1 MLQKNSLTDVSQA
14 VGQAADRVNRHA
26 ASRAARINKRARVQP
41 VRVIVL
47 SFLALIAVGSGLLC
61 LPFATP
67 GRGGIPLLDAVFTV
81 TSATCV
87 TGLVVYDTY
96 TEFTVFGRAVIL
108 LMIQVGGLGFVTFS
122 TFFNL
127 LLGRRLHFSRMQ
139 LASENGGFSGVAQTG
154 RLIRLVMR
162 ITFATEGLGFLLLC
176 PVLAGRYGLA
186 GVGYSLFVAVSA
198 YCNAGFDLF
207 GFQGPFSSL
216 TGFAG
221 QPYVLGVVAA
231 LIVAGG
237 LGFLVWGEL
246 LDLRRTRRLS
256 LHTRLVLLAS
266 AGLLVLGT
274 AAFALP
280 EWNNPATLGPLS
292 VGDKLVNSL
301 FQSVSTRTAGFNSV
315 DLASC
320 RSLTKLLMCVLMF
333 IGAAPGGTGGGV
345 KVTTVAVLLVTVNS
359 VIHGQQEAS
368 LFGRRIEKTAVYR
381 ALAVVTLGVMA
392 VLLGVPFF
400 YYGAVAPVEGI
411 DCLFE
416 SVSAFATV
424 GLSVGVTARM
434 GTAARLAA
442 IVLMFMGRLGPV
454 SFAYFFARRQ
464 HDGSGGEILPE
475 SHIMVG

>member
-1 MLQKNSLTDVSQA
+1 M
-14 VGQAADRVNRHA
+14 
-26 ASRAARINKRARVQP
+26 
-41 VRVIVL
+41 
-47 SFLALIAVGSGLLC
+47 
-61 LPFATP
+61 
-67 GRGGIPLLDAVFTV
+67 
-81 TSATCV
+81 
-87 TGLVVYDTY
+87 
-96 TEFTVFGRAVIL
+96 
-108 LMIQVGGLGFVTFS
+108 
-122 TFFNL
+122 
-127 LLGRRLHFSRMQ
+127 
-139 LASENGGFSGVAQTG
+139 
-154 RLIRLVMR
+154 
-162 ITFATEGLGFLLLC
+162 
-176 PVLAGRYGLA
+176 
-186 GVGYSLFVAVSA
+186 
-198 YCNAGFDLF
+198 
-207 GFQGPFSSL
+207 
-216 TGFAG
+216 
-221 QPYVLGVVAA
+221 
-231 LIVAGG
+231 
-237 LGFLVWGEL
+237 
-246 LDLRRTRRLS
+246 
-256 LHTRLVLLAS
+256 LLAS

-345 KVTTVAVLLVTVNS
+345 MVTTV
-359 VIHGQQEAS
+359 
-368 LFGRRIEKTAVYR
+368 
-381 ALAVVTLGVMA
+381 A